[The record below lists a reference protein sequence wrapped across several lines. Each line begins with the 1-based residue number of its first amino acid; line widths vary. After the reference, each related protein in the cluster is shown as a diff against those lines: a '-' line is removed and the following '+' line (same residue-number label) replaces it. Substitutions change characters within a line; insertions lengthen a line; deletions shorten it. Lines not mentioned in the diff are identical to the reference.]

1 MLEFPFLTLKIWIST
16 RLCLWPWEQICNIFH
31 NMPPG
36 NHFTVSELAWAWPE
50 GSLEWMMLRMQTHH
64 LSHRAR
70 GQRYMWAT
78 VTCLKVTPP
87 DKSNL
92 LPWREWLDWCVSH
105 LLAMPSQRSGIDGRA
120 AWWAVPAPYLS
131 VCLLLQYL
139 GIYLT
144 DNGPKQ
150 TDLTDWKLPAGFY
163 TKCTVDVQWFNCF
176 LFS

>member
-1 MLEFPFLTLKIWIST
+1 
-16 RLCLWPWEQICNIFH
+16 
-31 NMPPG
+31 
-36 NHFTVSELAWAWPE
+36 
-50 GSLEWMMLRMQTHH
+50 MQTHH

-78 VTCLKVTPP
+78 VTCLKVTQP

-92 LPWREWLDWCVSH
+92 PPWREWLDWCVSH

-131 VCLLLQYL
+131 VCLLLQHL
-139 GIYLT
+139 GIHLP

-150 TDLTDWKLPAGFY
+150 TDVTDWKLPAGFY
-163 TKCTVDVQWFNCF
+163 TKCTVDVQWFNCVLYLVKWREWF
-176 LFS
+176 IISTWIPRDNFRYVLSSSLLYIIVHWLWWSNKLVLKKKQHLFACCIMKLTT